1 MLFSGL
7 SHLIWSVMAV
17 LYGGV
22 SFNLV
27 RGGRSLRWC
36 LTADPPAIL
45 SSLGISSNLADG
57 LTSAWISTG
66 LSWYGKEI
74 SHRLI

>member
-1 MLFSGL
+1 
-7 SHLIWSVMAV
+7 VAV

-22 SFNLV
+22 SL
-27 RGGRSLRWC
+27 
-36 LTADPPAIL
+36 LTRRAIL

>member
-7 SHLIWSVMAV
+7 SHLIWTAVAV

-22 SFNLV
+22 SL
-27 RGGRSLRWC
+27 
-36 LTADPPAIL
+36 LTRRAIL